1 MDKNLKTKKKTKVVD
16 LTSEDIH
23 IKNGDLCDRCAF
35 GVEQCGMN
43 CDICAM
49 QSSSEHGF
57 CLCLEVVPCT
67 PCPYFKEATNEGK

>member
-1 MDKNLKTKKKTKVVD
+1 MWRWLNTDENLKAKKEHRGVD
-16 LTSEDIH
+16 LMSEDIH

-49 QSSSEHGF
+49 
-57 CLCLEVVPCT
+57 
-67 PCPYFKEATNEGK
+67 